1 MRLMEKKLLTWLR
14 GISIFLRMPI
24 LRTKKYSCDYILT
37 KEGQKIK
44 EDGFTKLDVESIE
57 MNDKFD
63 LYTNNTVEILKIFT
77 PKKIEAFRNLSLGD
91 SKSIFCHI
99 GEKLLLFLSNG
110 ENQFEALDGLE
121 EIRKEYLHQL
131 ENLRKYLEIF

>member
-44 EDGFTKLDVESIE
+44 ADGFTKLDVESIE

-63 LYTNNTVEILKIFT
+63 LYTNNT
-77 PKKIEAFRNLSLGD
+77 
-91 SKSIFCHI
+91 
-99 GEKLLLFLSNG
+99 
-110 ENQFEALDGLE
+110 
-121 EIRKEYLHQL
+121 
-131 ENLRKYLEIF
+131 